1 MKDITNQDVRN
12 YIEGN
17 ANHLLDKI
25 GMLPEEVK
33 IQVIA
38 RQDICNGCEFLDR
51 VKSRCSIC
59 SCKFPGLTYALSKT
73 CPKDKW
79 TKIKE

>member
-1 MKDITNQDVRN
+1 MTNQDIKN

-25 GMLPEEVK
+25 GILPEEVK
-33 IQVIA
+33 NQVTQ
-38 RQDICNGCEFLDR
+38 RQIICNECEFLDR
-51 VKSRCSIC
+51 VNSKCSIC
-59 SCKFPGLTYALSKT
+59 KCAYPGFTFSLGKH

-79 TKIKE
+79 QEIKK